1 MVIAI
6 IIILILTLYLF
17 MISPALRKHP
27 DRQLCKGMLVAHR
40 GLHNIKKGIPE
51 NSIAAY
57 KSAIENGY
65 AIEIDVHLTKD
76 GRLAV
81 FHDDTLLRVC
91 GDNKVVES
99 LTLDELKTYNLSG
112 TNEKIPS
119 LEEVLQAVDGKVP
132 IVIEIKS
139 TSAKCE
145 ALCKATNEVLKN
157 YKGKYIIQSFN
168 PMVLRWYK
176 LNRRDV
182 CRGQL
187 STHFLK
193 EPDNSAIKTLVGLL
207 LTNVLSRPDF
217 ISYEIKYTNVFWRRL
232 CTCLGAFN
240 AGWTFRSYDEYKK
253 YKDKYDIVIFE
264 NFLPNKKERSLRD
277 FS

>member
-1 MVIAI
+1 MVVAI
-6 IIILILTLYLF
+6 IIIAVLLLLYLF
-17 MISPALRKHP
+17 MVSPALRKHP
-27 DRQLCKGMLVAHR
+27 DRQLCKGLLVAHR

-57 KSAIENGY
+57 KNAIENGY
-65 AIEIDVHLTKD
+65 AIEIDIHLTKD

-91 GDNKVVES
+91 GDDKVVEE
-99 LTLDELKTYNLSG
+99 LTLDELKSYNLSG
-112 TNEKIPS
+112 TSEKIPS
-119 LEEVLQAVDGKVP
+119 LEEVLHAVDGKVP
-132 IVIEIKS
+132 LVIEVKS
-139 TSAKCE
+139 TSANCST
-145 ALCKATNEVLKN
+145 LCKSANEVLKN

-176 LNRRDV
+176 LNRRDI

-193 EPDNSAIKTLVGLL
+193 EPDNSVIKTLVGLL
-207 LTNVLSRPDF
+207 LTNVLARPDF
-217 ISYEIKYTNVFWRRL
+217 ISYEIKYTGVFWRGL
-232 CTCLGAFN
+232 CSLLGAFN
-240 AGWTFRSYDEYKK
+240 AGWTFRNYNEYKK

-264 NFLPNKKERSLRD
+264 DFLPNKKERLS
-277 FS
+277 